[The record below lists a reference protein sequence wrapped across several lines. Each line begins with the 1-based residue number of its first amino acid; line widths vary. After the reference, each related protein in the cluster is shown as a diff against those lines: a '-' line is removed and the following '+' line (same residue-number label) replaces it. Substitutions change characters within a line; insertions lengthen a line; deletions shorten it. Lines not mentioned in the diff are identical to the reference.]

1 MFLPKPHIIEF
12 DVKDLSQ
19 CNLVVS
25 DLYEMIE
32 RQHGPIIAQRI
43 FFRATPTK
51 RRLAFNK
58 NVDLMVTYRKNKQL
72 GVEKVAAKLA
82 KENETLSRERR
93 HGPTGTTSATTMA
106 KQIRRQ
112 LKQMRTEGFFERVVE
127 AIESG
132 RAVWDIDWPP
142 SDI

>member
-1 MFLPKPHIIEF
+1 MFLPQPHKIEF
-12 DVKDLSQ
+12 DVKDLGQ

-58 NVDLMVTYRKNKQL
+58 NVDLMVTYRKNEKL
-72 GVEKVAAKLA
+72 GVEKAAAKLA
-82 KENETLSRERR
+82 KENEALPRERR

-112 LKQMRTEGFFERVVE
+112 SERMRKDGYFQLVVD

-132 RAVWDIDWPP
+132 SAIWDIDWPP

>member
-1 MFLPKPHIIEF
+1 MHLPRPHIIEF
-12 DVKDLSQ
+12 DVKDLAE
-19 CNLVVS
+19 CNLVAS

-32 RQHGPIIAQRI
+32 REHGPIIAQRI
-43 FFRATPTK
+43 FSNVTPTK

-58 NVDLMVTYRKNKQL
+58 NVGLMVAFRKHKQL
-72 GVEKVAAKLA
+72 GVDQVATKLA
-82 KENETLSRERR
+82 KENEALPRERR
-93 HGPTGTTSATTMA
+93 YGPTGTTSPTTMA

-112 LKQMRTEGFFERVVE
+112 SERMRTDGYFQLVVE
-127 AIESG
+127 AMESG